1 MQALEATTIY
11 CLSFLVP
18 YDLRE
23 PVISNIA
30 ILQVF
35 PSFPLVNIQITM
47 ENHHFEWENSL
58 FQWPFSIAM

>member
-47 ENHHFEWENSL
+47 ERSTMFNGKTQLFRLGHFH
-58 FQWPFSIAM
+58 